1 MPFQS
6 WELRPHRTN
15 ACVLTIIA
23 AIVEVEIEIKVILW
37 LEVVQDLTVKL
48 RYTGIYIRMNQE
60 FILLLIFTE
69 TSVYCTTQYE
79 IDQISKTLKCSFYLS
94 VLMLLQFNHLVDYC

>member
-1 MPFQS
+1 
-6 WELRPHRTN
+6 
-15 ACVLTIIA
+15 
-23 AIVEVEIEIKVILW
+23 
-37 LEVVQDLTVKL
+37 
-48 RYTGIYIRMNQE
+48 MNRE

>member
-1 MPFQS
+1 
-6 WELRPHRTN
+6 
-15 ACVLTIIA
+15 
-23 AIVEVEIEIKVILW
+23 
-37 LEVVQDLTVKL
+37 
-48 RYTGIYIRMNQE
+48 MNQE

-94 VLMLLQFNHLVDYC
+94 VLMLLQFNHLVDYCWCEACTCCVPYTSTYIYPLFVYRMPCAV